1 VNPYVAFL
9 HGALALKLAAA
20 SAAAS
25 AASPDYKL
33 VGLAIGEALGVV
45 DELIARGAIDPADV
59 RWARL
64 QEAPRVR
71 AAYCDA
77 DRLAA

>member
-1 VNPYVAFL
+1 VDPYVSFL

-25 AASPDYKL
+25 ASHPDHKL
-33 VGLAIGEALGVV
+33 IGTTLGEALGVV
-45 DELIARGAIDPADV
+45 DELMARGAVDPADV